1 MPRRTYVV
9 VGIALALLVIVTVV
23 FAALQWLVY
32 SQSRQAPPPFSY
44 TVAIDEP
51 LTVCADGVLEIP
63 VSGISAETVTRVT
76 VYQDITTRQ
85 NTPVRDNIFD
95 PIYRPNGIVGS
106 ATPFDFTQYVDLAGM
121 GIEPGEYIYHRVA
134 SYTCDDFNKRNC
146 IGAVGYA
153 VPFAVVAC
161 GE

>member
-95 PIYRPNGIVGS
+95 QFIGRM
-106 ATPFDFTQYVDLAGM
+106 ALLAVQRRLILHSM
-121 GIEPGEYIYHRVA
+121 LIWPGWALNQA
-134 SYTCDDFNKRNC
+134 STF
-146 IGAVGYA
+146 ITV
-153 VPFAVVAC
+153 
-161 GE
+161 